1 MSYNHINKLAILI
14 PTIVGREEYLNRLLA
29 ILEPQ
34 VEKYKDEVVIFIDK
48 DDKQMTIG
56 QKRNRLTEWAVA
68 NGCTHRAFIDDDDIV
83 SHDYIELNIVGVR
96 LNYDVNSLTGL
107 YYENDRYDRPFVHD
121 IKYKEAK
128 TNNQLMIYERFPNHL
143 NVTKLSLIKDYK
155 YELKNFGEDMEHAER
170 ISNDGVLKTQYTIN
184 KPVYNYYFRTKVNGI

>member
-1 MSYNHINKLAILI
+1 MSLNNINKLAILI

-29 ILEPQ
+29 ILNPQ
-34 VEKYKDEVVIFIDK
+34 VEKYKDEVIIFIDK

-56 QKRNRLTEWAVA
+56 QKRNRLTEWAVS

-83 SHDYIELNIVGVR
+83 TDDYIELNIVGVR
-96 LNYDVNSLTGL
+96 LDYDVNSLTGI
-107 YYENDRYDRPFVHD
+107 YYENGKYDRYFVHD

-128 TNNQLMIYERFPNHL
+128 TNSLFYERFPNHL

-155 YELKNFGEDMEHAER
+155 YEHKNFGEDMEHAER
-170 ISNDGVLKTQYTIN
+170 ISKDGVLKNQYTIE
-184 KPVYNYYFRTKVNGI
+184 KPVYSYFFRTKTNGI